1 MFFKKKLRF
10 FLVII
15 FFLGYIG
22 NSFSIEPDEFVQL
35 TVDEA
40 SQVLSDT
47 YSKEE
52 KMKKL
57 ESIAKKTVDIRGL
70 GFYTLGSHRKNLSDE
85 QKKKYLNLFEK
96 YFLKSFSSRLAEY
109 TDPKIRVESVQKL
122 NEKYTIVSSILLATD
137 KRPEVKI
144 GWRVYTK
151 NPEKPLIRDLI
162 IEGLSLARTQKEEF
176 NSIIQSNNGDI
187 KISTIKMRKKL
198 GISKATC
205 STAIHKLIEVGLIRL
220 TRVGQ
225 NKVCHMYKVLFHVVP
240 PKEER
245 WKNYPDKDWK
255 DECPK
260 SPHNLIGKDT
270 RFKSH
275 PKELD
280 RINDN
285 QSKELG

>member
-1 MFFKKKLRF
+1 MFLKKKLRF

-15 FFLGYIG
+15 FFWGYIG

-35 TVDEA
+35 AVDEA
-40 SQVLSDT
+40 SEVLSGT

-96 YFLKSFSSRLAEY
+96 YFLKSFASRLAEY
-109 TDPKIRVESVQKL
+109 TDPKIRVESAQKL

-144 GWRVYTK
+144 GWRIYTK

-187 KISTIKMRKKL
+187 NFLFDSLKKF
-198 GISKATC
+198 
-205 STAIHKLIEVGLIRL
+205 IE
-220 TRVGQ
+220 
-225 NKVCHMYKVLFHVVP
+225 
-240 PKEER
+240 
-245 WKNYPDKDWK
+245 
-255 DECPK
+255 
-260 SPHNLIGKDT
+260 S
-270 RFKSH
+270 
-275 PKELD
+275 
-280 RINDN
+280 
-285 QSKELG
+285 